1 VAFTE
6 AQKVK
11 IREYCGFPAF
21 ATAST
26 VLESTM
32 DLIGANASQQAEAE
46 AVLAALAAVETEIS
60 STLGH
65 VEFEKAEEVTLD
77 RDRDRNLRT
86 RGRREVHRLCYMLGL
101 DGPIRDVFATGW
113 SGGVMGW
120 AG

>member
-1 VAFTE
+1 MAFTD

-21 ATAST
+21 QTAST
-26 VLESTM
+26 VLESAM
-32 DLIGANASQQAEAE
+32 DLVGANASQQAEVE
-46 AVLAALAAVETEIS
+46 TVLAAIAAVEAEITS
-60 STLGH
+60 SLGH

-77 RDRDRNLRT
+77 RDRDRNMRV
-86 RGRREVHRLCYMLGL
+86 RGRREVHRLCFMLGM

-113 SGGVMGW
+113 TGSVMGW